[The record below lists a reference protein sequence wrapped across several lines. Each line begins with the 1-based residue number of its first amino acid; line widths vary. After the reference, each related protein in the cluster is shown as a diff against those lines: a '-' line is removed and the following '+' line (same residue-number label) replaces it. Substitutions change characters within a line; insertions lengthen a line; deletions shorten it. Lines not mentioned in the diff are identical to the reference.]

1 MNMKKILLALG
12 IGAGVGAACYF
23 AKKKLDEMYYDMCAA
38 PPYVPSP
45 AGPAKR
51 PAATAEKKPTP
62 DAPAAE
68 PVAEEEGAE
77 PSAADGENLKER
89 PAADAQETPA
99 PEPAFCPKQRIL
111 AFAVLGLSCKDL
123 PRCPQRFALPFMPS
137 GTLTDPT

>member
-99 PEPAFCPKQRIL
+99 PEPAP
-111 AFAVLGLSCKDL
+111 AAGPAS
-123 PRCPQRFALPFMPS
+123 A
-137 GTLTDPT
+137 G

>member
-62 DAPAAE
+62 DAPA
-68 PVAEEEGAE
+68 VFFV
-77 PSAADGENLKER
+77 K
-89 PAADAQETPA
+89 
-99 PEPAFCPKQRIL
+99 
-111 AFAVLGLSCKDL
+111 KD
-123 PRCPQRFALPFMPS
+123 PQITVSRMRTRCPA
-137 GTLTDPT
+137 